1 MTPEECL
8 VRLEFLGFTS
18 IVQALREQPGDPDAL
33 SDAATLLSLLYLRS
47 GSEQI
52 VEAWIVLADYE
63 VAVMAEAN

>member
-1 MTPEECL
+1 MTPAECL
-8 VRLEFLGFTS
+8 GRLEHLGFTS
-18 IVQALREQPGDPDAL
+18 IVQALREQPGNADAL

-63 VAVMAEAN
+63 LAVMAEVN